1 MTTLS
6 RHIKRIQL
14 SILTVEKSIADINV
28 SIQAYN
34 SGAQLLGVGSNI
46 STVPTRA
53 QVINYLA
60 RETGLDNAEDPE
72 ALVAAKKVLTDAL
85 DKTIKQIESFGDKI
99 KPIEDRYN
107 EALTYIDIGKKLI
120 GFFQIL
126 ANLFR
131 ILIQGL
137 YLALAPLVSLLASE
151 IIGQKIGEIIN
162 KIKAWVMKTFN
173 KIDTWVKWVSD
184 FVDKVMRSIGSA
196 IQSVFTFI
204 RSLIRKLRK
213 IKDFIN
219 SIGLA
224 LLKALLGIIP
234 KDKNQI
240 LQEYAD
246 EVDNNPDP
254 DVDGTPDDDS
264 SLPNGDTEDITEII
278 SNNDGRGD
286 LPPDYYSGINL
297 NQITQLKFILEKQ
310 QNKNNQSDIEYR
322 RNFINNLPIGDVLE
336 EINNAAEQINNNISS
351 LREEDSE
358 YLSLLE
364 AYGIEIPTQ
373 QSMEKV
379 YSIDEQINS
388 LEKAEAELRRR
399 TLQNLSDNNIQGN
412 AEYEEYGKNKNNANV
427 TYTRKSL

>member
-137 YLALAPLVSLLASE
+137 YLALTPLVSLLASE

-213 IKDFIN
+213 IKDFIKHPR
-219 SIGLA
+219 LH
-224 LLKALLGIIP
+224 L
-234 KDKNQI
+234 D
-240 LQEYAD
+240 
-246 EVDNNPDP
+246 
-254 DVDGTPDDDS
+254 
-264 SLPNGDTEDITEII
+264 
-278 SNNDGRGD
+278 
-286 LPPDYYSGINL
+286 
-297 NQITQLKFILEKQ
+297 
-310 QNKNNQSDIEYR
+310 
-322 RNFINNLPIGDVLE
+322 
-336 EINNAAEQINNNISS
+336 
-351 LREEDSE
+351 
-358 YLSLLE
+358 
-364 AYGIEIPTQ
+364 
-373 QSMEKV
+373 
-379 YSIDEQINS
+379 
-388 LEKAEAELRRR
+388 
-399 TLQNLSDNNIQGN
+399 
-412 AEYEEYGKNKNNANV
+412 
-427 TYTRKSL
+427 